1 MPRPRKP
8 TALHLVQ
15 GTFNSTRHK
24 DRGSE
29 PLVGEPVGD
38 APADWQAPGKLIWHE
53 IVSAIPAGV
62 AGKSDRLIVELT
74 CRLVIEM
81 RAGEFTPAL
90 ASQLRCCLAALG
102 MTPADR
108 SRVTTSAVQRMQSDP
123 AEKYFR

>member
-8 TALHLVQ
+8 TQLHVVQ

-24 DRGSE
+24 GRASE
-29 PLVGEPVGD
+29 PPVGD
-38 APADWQAPGKLIWHE
+38 PIGDPPDWPEPDKLIWHE
-53 IVSAIPAGV
+53 IVSAIPTGV
-62 AGKSDRLIVELT
+62 VGKSDRLIVELT
-74 CRLVIEM
+74 CRLVIKM

-108 SRVTTSAVQRMQSDP
+108 SRVGAHVMSAEEAKLERFFP
-123 AEKYFR
+123 T